1 MNFKELQAVASIPVA
16 GIKSISVKAR
26 ETTENKNEVPNVEVH
41 KTVDIPLM
49 LVITHGDKEVHIQFD

>member
-26 ETTENKNEVPNVEVH
+26 EETEQHSAPNVEVH